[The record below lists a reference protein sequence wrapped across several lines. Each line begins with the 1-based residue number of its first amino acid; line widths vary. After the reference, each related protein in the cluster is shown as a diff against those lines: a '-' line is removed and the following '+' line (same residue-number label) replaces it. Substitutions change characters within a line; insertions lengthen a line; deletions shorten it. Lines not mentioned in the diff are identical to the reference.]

1 MSREGPPAAKDP
13 VLRQRLAQ
21 LVIDNAAFKYTAKR
35 AITKLL
41 RGQMPGS
48 EASAGKIW
56 WCDRHQALQDLAQE
70 LLGAYGQLGPGSPG
84 RSTGGNWHYT
94 FLRSRAN
101 SIEGGT
107 TEIQRNI
114 LAERVLGLPK
124 D

>member
-1 MSREGPPAAKDP
+1 MKIIHCPLNGP
-13 VLRQRLAQ
+13 R
-21 LVIDNAAFKYTAKR
+21 NAHEFVQGPEVKT
-35 AITKLL
+35 
-41 RGQMPGS
+41 MPGA

-56 WCDRHQALQDLAQE
+56 WCERHQALQDLAQE
-70 LLGAYGQLGPGSPG
+70 LLGAYGQLAKGSPWAVD
-84 RSTGGNWHYT
+84 RGNWHYT

>member
-1 MSREGPPAAKDP
+1 

-21 LVIDNAAFKYTAKR
+21 LFIDNAVFKYTAKR

-41 RGQMPGS
+41 RGEMPGS

-70 LLGAYGQLGPGSPG
+70 LLGPYGQLAPGSPWAVD
-84 RSTGGNWHYT
+84 RGNWHYT